1 MHEESPFHGIDV
13 GSLSSPEVVD
23 WDKDGLGDLIVGSDD
38 GTLHFFRGSRYGTL
52 VRAVSEQNPL
62 HGIDIGAFISP
73 EATAA
78 AASAERGAAP
88 SVEASA
94 PGCRCTNFGGACALP
109 RSFLMM
115 LPRGTC

>member
-62 HGIDIGAFISP
+62 HGIDTGAFISP
-73 EATAA
+73 EVVRQRQQHQQREERHHQWRLLHLAA
-78 AASAERGAAP
+78 DAP
-88 SVEASA
+88 TSEELV
-94 PGCRCTNFGGACALP
+94 PCRVV
-109 RSFLMM
+109 SS
-115 LPRGTC
+115 